1 MKVVLFI
8 LARLREPSTLA
19 GLGLLAGLL
28 GLNPEHIDPVTQA
41 IGATAGA
48 VAVFLPEAR

>member
-1 MKVVLFI
+1 MNIVRFLI
-8 LARLREPSTLA
+8 ARLREPSTLA

-28 GLNPEHIDPVTQA
+28 GLKTEHIDPVTQA

-48 VAVFLPEAR
+48 VAVFLPESR